1 MDITL
6 SIVMPVFNHPNELKE
21 MIDSILANS
30 YSDWE
35 LLAVDDGSQAETLS
49 VLREY
54 EILDKRIRLIQR
66 TELPKGAQTCRNI
79 GLREARGKYIIFF
92 DSDDYI
98 TPDCLETR
106 VQSLSARKDLDFM
119 VFPSGVVENN
129 VFKEKHRFIFGY
141 HFFRDDIEYFCRRI
155 LPFVVWNNIYRTDSL
170 RRNNIIWD
178 VNLLSLQDADF
189 NLTTILKGLKYE
201 YCSCKPHFG
210 YRINVNSE
218 SVSKKILSQEH
229 RQSNLYALNKFYE
242 IIQGRFGHKYD
253 EALYGGVVVIYN
265 NIFCTGID
273 LKYAQEFTKIVKKH
287 SPKYGLL
294 LKLQVLMT
302 RLLSFILPS
311 KLARQI
317 PMAICLHDYHSREN
331 KKLVFVSEQIKS

>member
-1 MDITL
+1 MRMDITL
-6 SIVMPVFNHPNELKE
+6 SIVMPVFNHPNELKQ

-35 LLAVDDGSQAETLS
+35 LLTVDDGSQEETLS
-49 VLREY
+49 LLREY
-54 EILDKRIRLIQR
+54 EMLDKRIRIIQR
-66 TELPKGAQTCRNI
+66 SEHPKGAQTCRNI

-106 VQSLSARKDLDFM
+106 VHSLSVREDLDFM
-119 VFPSGVVENN
+119 VFPSGVVEND

-141 HFFRDDIEYFCRRI
+141 HFFKDDIEYFCRRI

-170 RRNNIIWD
+170 RRNNIVWD

-189 NLTTILKGLKYE
+189 NLATILKGLKYE

-229 RQSNLYALNKFYE
+229 RQSNLYAINKFYE
-242 IIQGRFGHKYD
+242 TIQGRFGHKYD
-253 EALYGGVVVIYN
+253 EALYDGVIFIYN
-265 NIFCTGID
+265 YIFSTGID
-273 LKYAQEFTKIVKKH
+273 PNLAQKFVRIVKKY

-294 LKLQVLMT
+294 LKLQVSLT

-317 PMAICLHDYHSREN
+317 PMAICLRNYHRREK
-331 KKLVFVSEQIKS
+331 KKLAFVWNR